1 MRNASRAAPFTSPLH
16 NQIKSQAARNSFD
29 SQSRLTLS
37 RKGLFLILYWC
48 KLFSYL
54 ILLVRNVS
62 AYKRTYVLT
71 VSRRKDSAQTSWF
84 ARRQRIRQVSCS
96 NLKTLRFYWIGV
108 GLDSGRYFKYGRDTD
123 YWLLPLAISLSMYK
137 PIISGN
143 ILKIINFFF
152 LLEINT
158 SKISKGFEL
167 MA

>member
-62 AYKRTYVLT
+62 AYKRRYVLT

-84 ARRQRIRQVSCS
+84 ARRQWIHQVSRS
-96 NLKTLRFYWIGV
+96 NLKTFYWIGV

-152 LLEINT
+152 LLDINT
-158 SKISKGFEL
+158 SKISKGFKL